1 VIIRGLVNTRQ
12 DMSRVEAIHIDGAVV
27 AFTVGLVFLCA
38 VFAGLISSVS
48 ATGSGVLSALQESS
62 RSHSGG
68 QARAKLRKMLLS
80 LEVGLTVVLLI
91 TAGLLL
97 KSYQHLRS
105 SDLGCI
111 TQNVLTMRFSL
122 PKAQYPQ
129 PAQRTEFFDALL
141 TRVRSLPGVRA
152 AGLSTAVPGQGYM
165 GDRDFLIAE
174 HPPLPLSQGQFAIS
188 RWVGPAYFA
197 TLEIP
202 FLRGQPF
209 QQDQKLDRAMKAIVS
224 ESFARRY
231 LPGEDPVGKHLLTLG
246 KQPYEIVGVV
256 GDTRFLIGQPAEPI
270 MYFPLY
276 SGRETDATL
285 AVRSSQDV
293 SMLALP
299 IQQIVQQLDRDL
311 PVADVVT
318 MEQLIGKTTV
328 DAGFDA
334 MLLLAFAVLSLILA
348 AVGLFGV
355 LSYLVTQRSTEIGI
369 RLALGAQR
377 ETVLALVLRDGLR
390 PAFVGVAL
398 GLIGSVVAAQ
408 LVRSMLYGV
417 RPFDPMVFLAVVVVL
432 LLVSGGAC
440 IVPAWRASRLDP
452 LMALREE

>member
-1 VIIRGLVNTRQ
+1 
-12 DMSRVEAIHIDGAVV
+12 
-27 AFTVGLVFLCA
+27 
-38 VFAGLISSVS
+38 
-48 ATGSGVLSALQESS
+48 
-62 RSHSGG
+62 
-68 QARAKLRKMLLS
+68 
-80 LEVGLTVVLLI
+80 
-91 TAGLLL
+91 
-97 KSYQHLRS
+97 
-105 SDLGCI
+105 
-111 TQNVLTMRFSL
+111 
-122 PKAQYPQ
+122 
-129 PAQRTEFFDALL
+129 
-141 TRVRSLPGVRA
+141 
-152 AGLSTAVPGQGYM
+152 M

-174 HPPLPLSQGQFAIS
+174 HPPLPLGQGQFAIS
-188 RWVGPAYFA
+188 RWVDPAYFA

-276 SGRETDATL
+276 NGRETDATL

-293 SMLALP
+293 SKLALP
-299 IQQIVQQLDRDL
+299 IQQIVQQLDRGL

-318 MEQLIGKTTV
+318 MEQLIGETTV

-390 PAFVGVAL
+390 PAFAGLAL
-398 GLIGSVVAAQ
+398 GLIGSVVAAR

-417 RPFDPMVFLAVVVVL
+417 RQFDPMVFLAVVVVL
-432 LLVSGGAC
+432 LLVSAGAC